1 MIINLKAF
9 TIGIIGLLACSIL
22 AGKVQAKEASSKLVL
37 ILSYQEP
44 GKALDIIRL
53 TIENRAKQTIE
64 VIVPPDIRRNRN
76 SSSERCFLAS
86 PNVGVYFVCL
96 AYKIYLQKPD
106 GSIMMFDGSRHQQP
120 AVMAPHFPKKT
131 KLKPGHSRGALFN
144 LGNLSTWQ
152 IRTAPQVSEP
162 PRGGSM
168 INHWKLVKKK
178 RIKGHE
184 GKFLLFAEYAPGYA
198 GKKLVGSQNPI
209 RSNILTLE
217 KATAK

>member
-1 MIINLKAF
+1 MIITPRTF
-9 TIGIIGLLACSIL
+9 TISIIGLLACSVL
-22 AGKVQAKEASSKLVL
+22 AGRVQAEEVSSELVL
-37 ILSYQEP
+37 VLSYQEP
-44 GKALDIIRL
+44 DKASEVIRL

-64 VIVPPDIRRNRN
+64 VIVPPDIYRNRN
-76 SSSERCFLAS
+76 SSEGCFLAS
-86 PNVGVYFVCL
+86 PKIGEYFVCF

-144 LGNLSTWQ
+144 LGSLSTWQ
-152 IRTAPQVSEP
+152 IPTAPQVSEP

-217 KATAK
+217 KATEK

>member
-1 MIINLKAF
+1 MIIKPRAF
-9 TIGIIGLLACSIL
+9 TIGIIGLLACSVL
-22 AGKVQAKEASSKLVL
+22 AGRVQAEEASSELVL
-37 ILSYQEP
+37 VLSYQEP
-44 GKALDIIRL
+44 DKASEVIRL
-53 TIENRAKQTIE
+53 TIENRAKKTIE
-64 VIVPPDIRRNRN
+64 VIVPPDIYRN
-76 SSSERCFLAS
+76 SNSSERCFLAA
-86 PNVGVYFVCL
+86 PKKGEYFVCS

-120 AVMAPHFPKKT
+120 AKMVPHFPKKT

-144 LGNLSTWQ
+144 LGSLSTWQ
-152 IRTAPQVSEP
+152 IPTAPQVSEP

-198 GKKLVGSQNPI
+198 GKNLVGSQNPV
-209 RSNILTLE
+209 RSNILKLE
-217 KATAK
+217 EATEE